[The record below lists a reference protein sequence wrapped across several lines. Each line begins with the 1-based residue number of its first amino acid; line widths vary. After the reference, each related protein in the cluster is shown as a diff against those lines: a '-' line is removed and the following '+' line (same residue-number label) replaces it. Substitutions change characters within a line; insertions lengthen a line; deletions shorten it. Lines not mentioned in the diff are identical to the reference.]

1 MRLSRLVPAVLGAAL
16 AALPAHAQQWSGPLF
31 SSPLQQSRLELLT
44 FDANGAGFGIAAAVR
59 PFARVPDLRLRAG
72 IMDGIG
78 FGAYDDYRSN
88 LGRPRTVAWMAGVD
102 YAMPLSPRASGPVRA
117 SLVTGLG
124 VGVNAATVVSAPLGI
139 SVAYDGGRVRP
150 YMTPRV
156 VLEHHSAV
164 DRPHGHIP
172 IREPCRAF
180 TRRAWWTGGSTWT
193 CPSAE
198 RCAPRSPP
206 AATRRSGSASA
217 SDAVAAG

>member
-1 MRLSRLVPAVLGAAL
+1 MRLSRLVSAVLGAAL
-16 AALPAHAQQWSGPLF
+16 ASLPAHAQQWSGPLF

-78 FGAYDDYRSN
+78 WGAYDDYRSN
-88 LGRPRTVAWMAGVD
+88 LGHPRTVAWMAGVD
-102 YAMPLSPRASGPVRA
+102 YAMPLSPRAGGPVRA

-164 DRPHGHIP
+164 DRPYGHLPDPRTLQGFHAQGLVDWGIDVDLP
-172 IREPCRAF
+172 IGGTLRTAL
-180 TRRAWWTGGSTWT
+180 TTGSYTAIGIGISF
-193 CPSAE
+193 
-198 RCAPRSPP
+198 
-206 AATRRSGSASA
+206 
-217 SDAVAAG
+217 